1 MQSARFSGELFAPDI
16 NPAAH
21 MINKARS
28 SYVDRRFS
36 DRRKRIARRAERDT
50 FRCILM
56 PALYIIGALGLV
68 AFCAM
73 AVYGVLADTDIR
85 PFSVIAAA
93 PAALIGLTEAYRL
106 FRGHHSDSLDEP

>member
-1 MQSARFSGELFAPDI
+1 M
-16 NPAAH
+16 NT
-21 MINKARS
+21 NARS
-28 SYVDRRFS
+28 NYGGGRFS

-56 PALYIIGALGLV
+56 PALYIIGVLGLI
-68 AFCAM
+68 AFCAT

-93 PAALIGLTEAYRL
+93 PAVFIGLTEAYRL
-106 FRGHHSDSLDEP
+106 FRGHHSESLDEP

>member
-1 MQSARFSGELFAPDI
+1 M
-16 NPAAH
+16 N
-21 MINKARS
+21 NNARS
-28 SYVDRRFS
+28 NYCGGRFS

-56 PALYIIGALGLV
+56 PALYIIGVLGLI
-68 AFCAM
+68 ALCAT

-93 PAALIGLTEAYRL
+93 PAVLIGLPEAYRM
-106 FRGHHSDSLDEP
+106 FRGHHSESLDEP

>member
-1 MQSARFSGELFAPDI
+1 MNTNARG
-16 NPAAH
+16 N
-21 MINKARS
+21 
-28 SYVDRRFS
+28 YGGGRFS

-56 PALYIIGALGLV
+56 PALYIIGVLGLI
-68 AFCAM
+68 AFCAT

-93 PAALIGLTEAYRL
+93 PAFFIGLTEAYRL
-106 FRGHHSDSLDEP
+106 FRGHHSKSLDEP